1 MEQKEGTLNPV
12 TPPPAERLKIH
23 LIKAFNTFLN
33 PLTFNPN
40 KYYSVTALQSKEPL
54 WGKHV
59 DLTRVAQG
67 LQEQGTDVL
76 TDKAKLYNM
85 LGAVGAK
92 SIGFGGV
99 AALAQLAMRKKKK
112 KKREDLHNYLNAAFP
127 IVELDESTRD
137 PKREDRVEAL
147 GIHGT
152 PGLEEW
158 QKESADLSAEI
169 DALAQ
174 RGAALR
180 QQKEATVKVAGID
193 APGVRDGSG
202 PWRGSAMRSISE
214 VGRRRLV
221 GEVCPVEDKKKDK
234 KKDSD
239 DKGDE
244 EQAQGGAALRQQKE
258 ADNLD
263 QEIDALAQR
272 SLYRPPTGPAERF
285 RDPETTATEVP
296 GAGDPLISWA
306 AETLDK
312 AKLVNVPWHPALQLV
327 VPIAV
332 AYAMFKKTDK
342 AADKVELMQLRQTN
356 ARKRN
361 ILKSMVSKE
370 YQQTRQKP
378 AGQTKTAES
387 KAEGVDRIKEWLS
400 RFTSGS
406 EGSRKEGP
414 ITSVGM
420 RVGRTPF
427 HALGTGLPV
436 LYSLWTI
443 ASMALAFNYMKRRTD
458 KSDEQRKRA
467 KVLDRFM
474 RHRAVMTAQP
484 PTFVGEEGV
493 WGLPETEEE
502 VTGEDA
508 KPKRKPK
515 LTPKTVTFKQEP
527 PKLTPPEPAPPV
539 DAEDPYAA
547 LLGG

>member
-180 QQKEATVKVAGID
+180 QQKEA
-193 APGVRDGSG
+193 
-202 PWRGSAMRSISE
+202 
-214 VGRRRLV
+214 
-221 GEVCPVEDKKKDK
+221 
-234 KKDSD
+234 
-239 DKGDE
+239 
-244 EQAQGGAALRQQKE
+244 
-258 ADNLD
+258 DNLD

-370 YQQTRQKP
+370 YRQTRQKP

-387 KAEGVDRIKEWLS
+387 KAEGVDRIKELLS
-400 RFTSGS
+400 RFWSGS

-414 ITSVGM
+414 IHSVGM

-427 HALGTGLPV
+427 HALGTGVPV